1 MEKSLFDP
9 TYSRRRKVVGVMGS
23 SSAPHADLS
32 ATVGVIIANLGCHLL
47 TGGGHGVMA
56 AVSEAFSGVSGRA
69 GLVIGVIRAGD
80 EVRCG
85 LREGKRSYVPRTP
98 PNESVEIPI
107 FTHLPTS
114 GPDGKGPTSRNHI
127 NVLTSDVVVALPGG
141 PGTLSE
147 VELAL
152 EYEWPLILFVG
163 SGTIGGRS
171 SHDLARNASGSVVAA
186 DSSHALEEYLSLY
199 RS

>member
-9 TYSRRRKVVGVMGS
+9 TYRRRRKVVGVMGS

-32 ATVGVIIANLGCHLL
+32 ATVGVIVANLGCHLL

-69 GLVIGVIRAGD
+69 GVVIGVIRASD
-80 EVRCG
+80 EVRSG
-85 LREGKRSYVPRTP
+85 LREGKRPYAPRTP
-98 PNESVEIPI
+98 PNEWVEIPI
-107 FTHLPTS
+107 FTHLPDS
-114 GPDGKGPTSRNHI
+114 GPDGKSPTSRNHI

-141 PGTLSE
+141 QGTLSE

-171 SHDLARNASGSVVAA
+171 SHDLARNASGSIAIA
-186 DSSHALEEYLSLY
+186 ESRRALEKHLNPY